1 MTETLSITVNTGA
14 VDDMIDGRAISDR
27 MRGALSRGVQKSL
40 AVTQQVHK
48 RQVLGR
54 TGGAVRDDVWTVR
67 TNEAGRSFHIAQQGG
82 SLEGAYGS
90 DLVRVGV
97 LEMGTQEA
105 LGGPLRP
112 RRAKYLAIPTDAARV
127 GVGRAV
133 SPKDRS
139 DLVFVISR
147 RGNPV
152 LLQKDTGELMFGLKR
167 EVTIP
172 PRPTLARTVE
182 VAQPAIDRAMLEAV
196 DIGLSP
202 GGSAT

>member
-1 MTETLSITVNTGA
+1 MTETLSITVNTQS
-14 VDDMIDGRAISDR
+14 VDDLIDGRAISDR
-27 MRGALSRGVQKSL
+27 MRGALSRGIKTSL
-40 AVTQQVHK
+40 AETERTHK
-48 RQVLGR
+48 TKVIGR
-54 TGGAVRDDVWTVR
+54 KGGETRSDVWTVR
-67 TNEAGRSFHIAQQGG
+67 TAEASRSFHRDWTSGELA
-82 SLEGAYGS
+82 GAYGS
-90 DLVRVGV
+90 ELTRVGV

-152 LLQKDTGELMFGLKR
+152 LLQKDTGELMFVLKR

-172 PRPTLARTVE
+172 PRPTLQRTVE
-182 VAQPAIDRAMLEAV
+182 VAQPAVDKAMLAAV
-196 DIGLSP
+196 DEGLSP
-202 GGSAT
+202 RSGTL